1 MQIWHSHVSIN
12 VQLQNLC
19 KRDYPAKR
27 GIRRVPAI
35 DQDDAA
41 WWLFSQHVP
50 GNPGTAISKALTN
63 LQLQIPGGISDE
75 FVYEGHCFPPIGIAF
90 FLAQS
95 DHLFV
100 VCPQCFRNGLQQCG
114 FAGSLGPI

>member
-1 MQIWHSHVSIN
+1 MQVWHSHISIK
-12 VQLQNLC
+12 VQLENLC

-41 WWLFSQHVP
+41 WWLFSQHVL

-63 LQLQIPGGISDE
+63 PQLQIPGGISDE
-75 FVYEGHCFPPIGIAF
+75 LVNEGHCFPSVRIAF
-90 FLAQS
+90 FLPKS
-95 DHLFV
+95 GPLFV
-100 VCPQCFRNGLQQCG
+100 VCPQYFRNGLQQCG

>member
-1 MQIWHSHVSIN
+1 MQVWHSHVSIN

-19 KRDYPAKR
+19 KRDCPAKR

-41 WWLFSQHVP
+41 GWLFSQHVL

-63 LQLQIPGGISDE
+63 PQFQIPAGISDE
-75 FVYEGHCFPPIGIAF
+75 FVNEGHCFTPIGIAF
-90 FLAQS
+90 FLAKS

-100 VCPQCFRNGLQQCG
+100 VRPQYFRNGLQQCG